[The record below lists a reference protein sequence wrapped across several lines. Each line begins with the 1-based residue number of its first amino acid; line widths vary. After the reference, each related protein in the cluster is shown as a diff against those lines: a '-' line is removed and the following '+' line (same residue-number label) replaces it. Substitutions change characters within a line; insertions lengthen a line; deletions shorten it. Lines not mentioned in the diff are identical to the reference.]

1 MLRAATLLS
10 LLIFLMS
17 LASLALLLVLITPLL
32 ASARN
37 GVGISVSPTHISPT
51 IAVGDE
57 TSEAVTLINSS
68 TNRVS
73 VRSHPD
79 FDNSGLAETPSVWV
93 EPGEVSLDPSRP
105 VTVTVRV
112 SVSPAT
118 KPGQYQKFVSF
129 DIQPS
134 AEGNVAIVGEI
145 GITLDINV
153 IQPIEEANFSLP
165 HLVDTGQPV
174 VFSMSGRNSGN
185 FPTRLS
191 GTVKVAGLLGNTVEL
206 QAQSQVV
213 AIGEEAALAA
223 VWDDPPLMG
232 FKKVT
237 LTIST
242 GVGSPVEQQSFLII
256 LPWKFLLVFISL
268 LFTAGAG
275 AFLGKF
281 YRLAEAHR

>member
-1 MLRAATLLS
+1 MLRAATFSSFLTF
-10 LLIFLMS
+10 LIS

-68 TNRVS
+68 TDRVS
-73 VRSHPD
+73 VKSHPD
-79 FDNSGLAETPSVWV
+79 FDNSGPAEAPSVWV
-93 EPGEVSLDPSRP
+93 EPGEVFLDPTRP

-112 SVSPAT
+112 SVPPGT
-118 KPGQYQKFVSF
+118 KPGQYQKFISF
-129 DIQPS
+129 DVQPS
-134 AEGNVAIVGEI
+134 AEGNVAIVSQI
-145 GITLDINV
+145 SITLDINV
-153 IQPIEEANFSLP
+153 IQPIEEANFYLP
-165 HLVDTGQPV
+165 YLMDTGQPV
-174 VFSMSGRNSGN
+174 VFSMSGRNRGN

-206 QAQSQVV
+206 QAQSQIV
-213 AIGEEAALAA
+213 AIGEEAALTA

-242 GVGSPVEQQSFLII
+242 GVGSPVEHQSFLII
-256 LPWKFLLVFISL
+256 LPWKFLLVFLSL

-275 AFLGKF
+275 ALLGRF
-281 YRLAEAHR
+281 FRLGEAPR